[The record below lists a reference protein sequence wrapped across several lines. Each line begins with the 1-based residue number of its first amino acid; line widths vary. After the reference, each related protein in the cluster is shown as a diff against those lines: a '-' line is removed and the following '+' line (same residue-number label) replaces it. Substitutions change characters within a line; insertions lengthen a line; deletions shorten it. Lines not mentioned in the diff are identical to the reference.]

1 MAVDAPLLWIRLLA
15 RMLAQSCLFALAVLL
30 LPVAVAQTALAPQQ
44 PPTAGHTANNPN
56 AQINTAP
63 LQPLTVASSVNSS
76 AMTRMIEQRLKT
88 AYQALGYQLKVQYLP
103 AGRSLIMSNKGDFDG
118 ELFRIQSITEQYP
131 NLLRVPVVLTQLELF
146 AFVRQP
152 AAINFQQWQQNQKLR
167 IGYVRGFKM
176 AEQYHCRGQKIAVTT
191 TEQAVAMLQQ
201 GKVDILL
208 DDLASVVQITGAL
221 DDNSPIRQLPA
232 VLTRQAL
239 YHFLHKQH
247 QALLLP
253 LAAELQ
259 KTATKPVI
267 KR

>member
-1 MAVDAPLLWIRLLA
+1 MAVDAPLLWLRHVT
-15 RMLAQSCLFALAVLL
+15 QSWLFTLSLL
-30 LPVAVAQTALAPQQ
+30 LLFGLIQTALATQTTQQ
-44 PPTAGHTANNPN
+44 PPATGHTANDPN

-63 LQPLTVASSVNSS
+63 LQPLTFASSVNSS

-103 AGRSLIMSNKGDFDG
+103 AGRSLMMSNKGDFDG
-118 ELFRIQSITEQYP
+118 ELFRIQSISEQYP

-152 AAINFQQWQQNQKLR
+152 AAIDFQQWQQNKKLR

-176 AEQYHCRGQKIAVTT
+176 AEQNPCRGQKMAVTT
-191 TEQAVAMLQQ
+191 TAQAVAMLQQ
-201 GKVDILL
+201 GKVDLLL
-208 DDLASVVQITGAL
+208 DDLASVTQVHGVLQTDSWL
-221 DDNSPIRQLPA
+221 RQLPD
-232 VLTRQAL
+232 VLSQQGL
-239 YHFLHKQH
+239 YHFLHKKH

>member
-1 MAVDAPLLWIRLLA
+1 MAGFPFVSNFTKNLGNLR
-15 RMLAQSCLFALAVLL
+15 FLL
-30 LPVAVAQTALAPQQ
+30 LLCCALNTETVNATTGSAGKPQTHAQ
-44 PPTAGHTANNPN
+44 
-56 AQINTAP
+56 
-63 LQPLTVASSVNSS
+63 LQPLTVASSVNNS
-76 AMTRMIEQRLKT
+76 AMTRMIEHRLKT
-88 AYQALGYQLKVQYLP
+88 AYQTLGYQLRVQYLP
-103 AGRSLIMSNKGDFDG
+103 AGRSLIMSNKGEFDG
-118 ELFRIQSITEQYP
+118 ELFRIKSITEEYP
-131 NLLRVPVVLTQLELF
+131 NLLRVPVALTQLELF
-146 AFVRQP
+146 AFVREP
-152 AAINFQQWQQNQKLR
+152 AAIDFQHWQQNEKLR

-208 DDLASVVQITGAL
+208 DDLASVVQIAGTL